1 MLASGDFDPFDKRL
15 LIAISYAVVIYNTFF
30 AMFYP
35 KFFKV
40 YEYYRQN
47 SLIADSKYVQTSQK
61 HSKDIFE
68 DEVLNI
74 YILFI
79 SMYLHK

>member
-40 YEYYRQN
+40 YEFYRQN
-47 SLIADSKYVQTSQK
+47 SLIADSKYVQPSQK

-68 DEVLNI
+68 DEVFKIYSI
-74 YILFI
+74 YI
-79 SMYLHK
+79 YVYT